1 MNTKSV
7 LILIV
12 AAFVIG
18 NASHYARAAGDLPV
32 SPSTG
37 VRGVVKIDG
46 PVPKSAHIS
55 MTSDPSCAKSHPGGA
70 MADDVV
76 ADAGGG
82 LENVI
87 VFVSQGLEGRN
98 FDPPAQPAV
107 ITQKGCMYSPHVVA
121 IQANQKLEVV
131 NSDNTVHNIHPMPS
145 NNREWNK
152 AQQPGSPL
160 EETFS
165 REEVAIPVRCNV
177 HPWLHSY
184 IAVFKHP
191 YFVVTGKGG
200 SFDLKNLPPGT
211 YTLEAWHEKLGKAT
225 QQVTIGANES
235 KSVDFVFKS
244 TH

>member
-1 MNTKSV
+1 
-7 LILIV
+7 
-12 AAFVIG
+12 
-18 NASHYARAAGDLPV
+18 
-32 SPSTG
+32 
-37 VRGVVKIDG
+37 
-46 PVPKSAHIS
+46 
-55 MTSDPSCAKSHPGGA
+55 MTSDPTCAKAHPGGA
-70 MADDVV
+70 VVDDVV

-87 VFVSQGLEGRN
+87 VFVSQGLDGRT

-107 ITQKGCMYSPHVVA
+107 ITQKGCMYTPHVVA
-121 IQANQKLEVV
+121 MQANQKLEVV

-152 AQQPGSPL
+152 AQQPGSPI

-177 HPWLHSY
+177 HPWMHSY

-225 QQVTIGANES
+225 QQVTVSANET

-244 TH
+244 NH